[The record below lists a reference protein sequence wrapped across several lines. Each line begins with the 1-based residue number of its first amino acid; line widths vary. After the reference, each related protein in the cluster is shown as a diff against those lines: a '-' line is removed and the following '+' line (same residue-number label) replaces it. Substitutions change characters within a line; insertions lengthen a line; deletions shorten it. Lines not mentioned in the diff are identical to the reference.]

1 MNISL
6 TPELEKIVQ
15 EKVKSGLY
23 LSASE
28 VIRAGLRLL
37 YEKDVIE
44 SIKIKEL
51 KKEIQKGI
59 DSPLANWD
67 IDGFLNS
74 AHLRFEKNSKEMLI
88 TTGRKNLGRFRMI

>member
-37 YEKDVIE
+37 YEKDVID

-51 KKEIQKGI
+51 KKEIKKGV
-59 DSPLANWD
+59 DSPLENWD
-67 IDGFLNS
+67 IDRFLNR
-74 AHLRFEKNSKEMLI
+74 AHLRFEKNSHD
-88 TTGRKNLGRFRMI
+88 

>member
-37 YEKDVIE
+37 YEKDVID

-51 KKEIQKGI
+51 KKEIKKGV
-59 DSPLANWD
+59 DSPQENWK
-67 IDGFLNS
+67 IDRFLNRV
-74 AHLRFEKNSKEMLI
+74 HLRFEKISHD
-88 TTGRKNLGRFRMI
+88 